1 MDKTLRLSL
10 ENRPLDGK
18 RAARALLLSCRI
30 APNHEP
36 NMQSPESN
44 SPVSVSQLNQ
54 QIRDTIQSEFSVIWV
69 VGEITD
75 LSRPR
80 SGHIYFGLKDED
92 SQIRAV
98 AWKSMASRLKFD
110 LEDGMQVLCK
120 GYVDVYPPRGT
131 YQVIA
136 QKLEPVGIGGMQ
148 QKLDRLR
155 EKLSAEGLFRPEFKK
170 PLPNIP
176 NRIAVVTSPT
186 GAAIQDFLQVI
197 KRRWPTLQVDV
208 IPTRVQGEEAT
219 SEIVKAIKLADTL
232 HADVL
237 IVTRG
242 GGSLEDL
249 WCFNEEEVVR
259 AIFQCET
266 PVVSAIGHEIDVT
279 LCDMVAD
286 LRALTP
292 TEAAE
297 RIVPDHAEVRNRL
310 TRLHQRLIQSLRNRN
325 AMILARLE
333 SLEKRI
339 SSRRVFERIRDRSRT
354 VDELQLRLSKA
365 IAARET
371 LAQNHL
377 SNLAGKLESL
387 SPVQVLARGYSVTQ
401 RKNDGAVV
409 RVAEQVN
416 QDDVLVTTISGAQ
429 IESHVKKIK
438 RTDSLTFRPDSIKNG

>member
-1 MDKTLRLSL
+1 MRTS
-10 ENRPLDGK
+10 
-18 RAARALLLSCRI
+18 
-30 APNHEP
+30 EP
-36 NMQSPESN
+36 NSLLT
-44 SPVSVSQLNQ
+44 VSQLNQ
-54 QIRDTIQSEFSVIWV
+54 HIRSTIQAEFSTVWV
-69 VGEITD
+69 GGEITD

-98 AWKSMASRLKFD
+98 AWKSMASQLDFD
-110 LEDGMQVLCK
+110 LEDGMQVVCK

-131 YQVIA
+131 YQIIA

-155 EKLSAEGLFRPEFKK
+155 EKLTAEGLFRVEFKK
-170 PLPNIP
+170 ALPKIP
-176 NRIAVVTSPT
+176 RRIAVVTSPT

-197 KRRWPTLQVDV
+197 QRRWPTLEVDV
-208 IPTRVQGEEAT
+208 IPTRVQGDEAT
-219 SEIVKAIKLADTL
+219 PEIVRALQIADSL
-232 HADVL
+232 NVDVVV
-237 IVTRG
+237 VTRG

-249 WCFNEEEVVR
+249 WCFNEEKVIR

-297 RIVPDHAEVRNRL
+297 RIVPDQVEIRSHLNRL
-310 TRLHQRLIQSLRNRN
+310 NQRLMNSLRNRN
-325 AMILARLE
+325 AMNLARLE

-339 SSRRVFERIRDRSRT
+339 SSRRVFERIRDRSRS
-354 VDELQLRLSKA
+354 VDELQLRLSNA
-365 IAARET
+365 IENRTNLARNY
-371 LAQNHL
+371 LA
-377 SNLAGKLESL
+377 NLAGKLESL

-401 RKNDGAVV
+401 RMDNGEVIRTPDAV
-409 RVAEQVN
+409 QV
-416 QDDVLVTTISGAQ
+416 DDVLLTTIPGAQ
-429 IESHVKKIK
+429 IESRVQNIK
-438 RTDSLTFRPDSIKNG
+438 RNDSLTLNSDRVKNG